1 MKSWFR
7 NLFSENGA
15 VSMVRV
21 MALVVCL
28 TACYIALTKGPD
40 ETGVISVLLTTAF
53 GAKVV
58 QKHIEVKSGDRQET
72 R

>member
-1 MKSWFR
+1 
-7 NLFSENGA
+7 
-15 VSMVRV
+15 MVRV